1 MTRKVFTPIP
11 TFPRQGGRSC
21 FGLPP
26 SRGKEFRRGST
37 VEQHRLACFAPRCF
51 VGPGERVEIGRCGS
65 GIVYPLPQ
73 QRATVDEI
81 DGEAAT
87 FVLVREVA
95 PQLVIRPQLPRGL
108 ENKLYPALPDSR
120 VSTTVKHREDNQLI
134 RTNAEVH

>member
-1 MTRKVFTPIP
+1 MPLSIVHLSWILQSSPFKSLRYPGATIV
-11 TFPRQGGRSC
+11 
-21 FGLPP
+21 
-26 SRGKEFRRGST
+26 RRNST
-37 VEQHRLACFAPRCF
+37 VEQHRLARFAPRCF
-51 VGPGERVEIGRCGS
+51 VGPGERVEIGRGGG

-73 QRATVDEI
+73 QRAAVDEI
-81 DGEAAT
+81 DGEAAA